1 MLEKTYRYLLD
12 AMETGSLSMK
22 PNFKEMS
29 FSELRAYI
37 VANRND
43 DEAIHELFFNR
54 RNPNA
59 KRYSADLTEEEINEV
74 LKRKIN
80 GEL

>member
-1 MLEKTYRYLLD
+1 
-12 AMETGSLSMK
+12 MEIGSLSMK
-22 PNFKEMS
+22 PNLKEMS

-43 DEAIHELFFNR
+43 DEAIHELFVNR
-54 RNPNA
+54 RNANA
-59 KRYSADLTEEEINEV
+59 KQYSADLTKEEIEEI

-80 GEL
+80 GELWK

>member
-1 MLEKTYRYLLD
+1 
-12 AMETGSLSMK
+12 MK

-37 VANRND
+37 VAHRTD
-43 DEAIHELFFNR
+43 DEAIHELFVNR

-59 KRYSADLTEEEINEV
+59 KQYPPNLSDEELKEI
-74 LKRKIN
+74 LKRQIN

>member
-1 MLEKTYRYLLD
+1 
-12 AMETGSLSMK
+12 MK
-22 PNFKEMS
+22 QNFKEMS

-37 VANRND
+37 VEHRED
-43 DEAIHELFFNR
+43 EEAIHELFVNR

-59 KRYSADLTEEEINEV
+59 KVYPYNQSGEEIEEI
-74 LKRKIN
+74 LRRKIN

>member
-1 MLEKTYRYLLD
+1 
-12 AMETGSLSMK
+12 MK
-22 PNFKEMS
+22 PNYSQMS
-29 FSELRAYI
+29 LTELRAY
-37 VANRND
+37 VKEHRND
-43 DEAIHELFFNR
+43 DEALQELFVNR

-59 KRYSADLTEEEINEV
+59 KQYSPLLTEEEIREI

>member
-1 MLEKTYRYLLD
+1 
-12 AMETGSLSMK
+12 MEPGSLSMK

-29 FSELRAYI
+29 FKELRAYI
-37 VANRND
+37 IAHRQD
-43 DEAIHELFFNR
+43 DEAIHELFINR

-59 KRYSADLTEEEINEV
+59 TKYPSNLTDEEMSEI